1 VKDFFQGY
9 RRKLQLTDF
18 SPKLNKEN
26 EKRIRLDF
34 AMPLTGQPLVGLPD
48 FVSAA
53 MDAVGKLDS
62 GIVTADCSP
71 ELEGFTIDAFP
82 TPEAKRRELLITG
95 ATLRGFQVAR
105 PDGDTAA
112 ADDVT
117 RYFHLNV
124 PGRKEIIDWAWEN
137 LGATVFCEFV
147 QTQPSLDLA
156 AEDKPNGKSKDA
168 KSKAAGDD
176 DGEDDSYPTQPAANR
191 RAVRTV

>member
-1 VKDFFQGY
+1 VKDFFQGH

-26 EKRIRLDF
+26 EKRIRMDF

-48 FVSAA
+48 FVNAA

-71 ELEGFTIDAFP
+71 ELEGFTIEAFP

-105 PDGDTAA
+105 PDGDTPS
-112 ADDVT
+112 DEVT
-117 RYFHLNV
+117 LYFHINV
-124 PGRKEIIDWAWEN
+124 PGKKEIIDYAWLN

-147 QTQPSLDLA
+147 QTQPSLDLG
-156 AEDKPNGKSKDA
+156 AEKTNGKEKDS
-168 KSKAAGDD
+168 KSKAAGEDKDD
-176 DGEDDSYPTQPAANR
+176 DYPTQPAANR